1 MDPTDRPNIEV
12 DSTRQLMENV
22 QHARTRG
29 LVEAIREATHGH
41 HVDAEGEAI
50 SVDLLTDLEYT
61 VRSRGHVQREE
72 VLYFLHP
79 AQLAEL
85 RSTPEMLAHD
95 VDPIELVDEGVQAFR
110 GIPMLVDAHL
120 PPAVVY
126 LVDPSAITM
135 AGQVM
140 YPNRTGRLTG
150 LKHPA
155 ADSE

>member
-1 MDPTDRPNIEV
+1 MELPD
-12 DSTRQLMENV
+12 DSMTQLIENV
-22 QHARTRG
+22 QTARTKG

-41 HVDAEGEAI
+41 QVDAEGERI
-50 SVDLLTDLEYT
+50 SIDHLRDLEYT

-85 RSTPEMLAHD
+85 RSSPEMLEAG
-95 VDPIELVDEGVQAFR
+95 VDPMDMVEDGVQSFQGIPILVD
-110 GIPMLVDAHL
+110 PNL
-120 PPAVVY
+120 PPAIVY
-126 LVDPSAITM
+126 LVDPDAITM
-135 AGQVM
+135 SGQVL

>member
-1 MDPTDRPNIEV
+1 MDPSDHPNIEV
-12 DSTRQLMENV
+12 DSTRQVLENV
-22 QHARTRG
+22 RTAQTKG

-41 HVDAEGEAI
+41 HVDAEGERI

-85 RSTPEMLAHD
+85 RSSPEMLEAG
-95 VDPIELVDEGVQAFR
+95 VDPIDLVDEGAQEFR
-110 GIPMLVDAHL
+110 SIPMLVDANL

-135 AGQVM
+135 AGQVL